1 MASEEVRGSFCRYD
15 SCVITDQ
22 LATGV
27 GALER
32 ELLTGR
38 LVERLTPLQEKILTL
53 LKVPQ
58 ELYNLSFSEP
68 MVNLDTEFS
77 AAA

>member
-27 GALER
+27 GTLER
-32 ELLTGR
+32 ELLAAGVAGR
-38 LVERLTPLQEKILTL
+38 LQRWVRPYSSFDASVNSATVIPAERIRL
-53 LKVPQ
+53 LNVPWATS
-58 ELYNLSFSEP
+58 L
-68 MVNLDTEFS
+68 
-77 AAA
+77 